1 MNSTAVRLVVIVAA
15 VVMTLS
21 TSLSAQP
28 VTPVRVTRAIDHEV
42 RSNLRLTGTVESRRS
57 SLVASE
63 IAGIV
68 TSLDVREGDL
78 VQRGAPLARLRADNM
93 ELRLQSAQQELR
105 EAKARLGLAQTNLE
119 RARGLYD
126 DQLLS
131 RQQLDDAVSESEA
144 WLARSSRLEAEVS
157 RLRNDLARAVVRAPF
172 TGVVTSE
179 KTSIGEW
186 IAAGGGVVELI
197 DLTNLEVT
205 VNVPES
211 SYAGLRKGA
220 PAQVRF
226 PSLGGLELPGTVR
239 AVVPRANPQSRTF
252 PVKIEF
258 RNEGTSVGVGMIAEV
273 RMATG
278 ASTRGTVVPKDAIVR
293 QGTTTGV
300 YVVGS
305 DSVIEWVEVETGL
318 SAGAWVEVSGVRPGA
333 RVVTRGNERL
343 RNGQTVRAEELE
355 YPKP

>member
-1 MNSTAVRLVVIVAA
+1 MSSFRSRPVIVA
-15 VVMTLS
+15 VTLGLLLPLF
-21 TSLSAQP
+21 LSAQP
-28 VTPVRVTRAIDHEV
+28 VTPVRVTRAIEHDV
-42 RSNLRLTGTVESRRS
+42 RSSLRLTGTVESRRS

-68 TSLDVREGDL
+68 TSLHAREGDL
-78 VQRGAPLARLRADNM
+78 VQRGAPLARLRSDNM

-105 EAKARLGLAQTNLE
+105 EAKARLDLAQTNLQ

-126 DQLLS
+126 DELLS

-157 RLRNDLARAVVRAPF
+157 RLKNDLARAVVRAPF

-179 KTSIGEW
+179 RTSVGEW

-211 SYAGLRKGA
+211 RYAGVQKGA
-220 PAQVRF
+220 PVQLRF
-226 PSLGGLELPGTVR
+226 PSLGGRELAGTVR

-258 RNEGTSVGVGMIAEV
+258 RNDGTSVGVGMIAEV
-273 RMATG
+273 QLALGSAT
-278 ASTRGTVVPKDAIVR
+278 TGTMVPKDAIVR
-293 QGTTTGV
+293 QGQTTGV
-300 YVVGS
+300 FVVGT
-305 DSVIEWVEVETGL
+305 DSVIEWVEVKTGL
-318 SAGAWVEVSGVRPGA
+318 STGAWVEAGEVRPGT

-343 RNGQTVRAEELE
+343 RNGQTVRPEELE
-355 YPKP
+355 YPRP

>member
-1 MNSTAVRLVVIVAA
+1 MSRTRSHLIIVIVTVGLLLPMA
-15 VVMTLS
+15 
-21 TSLSAQP
+21 LSAQP

-68 TSLDVREGDL
+68 TTLDAREGDL

-93 ELRLQSAQQELR
+93 ELRLHSAQQELR
-105 EAKARLGLAQTNLE
+105 EAKARLDLTQTNLQ

-157 RLRNDLARAVVRAPF
+157 RLKNDLARAVVRAPF

-197 DLTNLEVT
+197 DLANLEVT

-211 SYAGLRKGA
+211 RYAGLQKGA

-226 PSLGGLELPGTVR
+226 PSLGGLELPATVR

-258 RNEGTSVGVGMIAEV
+258 RNDGTSVGVGMIAEV

-278 ASTRGTVVPKDAIVR
+278 TSTRGTVVPKDAIVR
-293 QGTTTGV
+293 QGATTGV
-300 YVVGS
+300 YVVGP
-305 DSVIEWVEVETGL
+305 DSVIEWIEVETGL
-318 SAGAWVEVSGVRPGA
+318 SSGAWVEVDKVRPGA